1 MSGATVFLDWAGAE
15 VQKLE
20 NAFAAVITI
29 VWEPVPIGGYQD
41 DYETGNAYG
50 YVYSDWLDRGNRKMQ
65 LEALV
70 DAYINIRSTLN
81 TRVDRAEIHICCED
95 MIDTTGDIREN
106 FERHYDAISKAKQV
120 REPLQFV
127 ARTKNKFHRIEAL
140 EAPIQ
145 NGWLAFNKDL
155 SEELWD
161 QFCAFPV
168 GKYLDGPDAAEGAW
182 SRQITQTA
190 ADKYAYVRKIEDLAK
205 QSKNAIWHELGW

>member
-15 VQKLE
+15 VQKIE

-29 VWEPVPIGGYQD
+29 VWEPAHDSGYQD
-41 DYETGNAYG
+41 NRESGDAYG
-50 YVYSDWLDRGNRKMQ
+50 YLFSDWLDRGNREAQ
-65 LEALV
+65 LKALV
-70 DAYINIRSTLN
+70 DAYIKIRSFLSGK
-81 TRVDRAEIHICCED
+81 VHRAEFHICCED
-95 MIDTTGDIREN
+95 IVDTTGDIREN
-106 FERHYDAISKAKQV
+106 FERHYDAISKAKKI

-145 NGWLAFNKDL
+145 NGWLAFNRDL
-155 SEELWD
+155 SDELWD

-182 SRQITQTA
+182 AQQITQTA
-190 ADKYAYVRKIEDLAK
+190 VDSDAYVRRIDSLAK
-205 QSKNAIWHELGW
+205 MSKNSMYG